1 MSSRPPSQRAVKI
14 RNNEIKRR
22 LKWMQE
28 GCSWSRDAPD
38 SAEKMRWMNDRREKA
53 MSMELYRENAAL
65 ELKLLWAMDGY
76 KVDAFTQPEWLDE
89 LADAHKVKDR
99 SICETHKIFK
109 SWCECGEAIIDALS
123 MS

>member
-1 MSSRPPSQRAVKI
+1 
-14 RNNEIKRR
+14 
-22 LKWMQE
+22 
-28 GCSWSRDAPD
+28 
-38 SAEKMRWMNDRREKA
+38 
-53 MSMELYRENAAL
+53 
-65 ELKLLWAMDGY
+65 MDGY